1 MKNLLY
7 ISTILLLISSSCSKS
22 QGCTDVNATNYDS
35 QADESDNSCLYDL
48 VGVWNMTSYQV
59 NGVNATSQIDTYRVT
74 FYDDGSYYSEQL
86 LISLDNGNG
95 GDWIDVWGIS
105 DVNADQ
111 TTITLQNQLVDYYNG
126 NGQIADSEYGI
137 YDITELDNNN
147 ITLEMTATSAVGIS
161 SLILSFTKQ

>member
-1 MKNLLY
+1 M
-7 ISTILLLISSSCSKS
+7 
-22 QGCTDVNATNYDS
+22 
-35 QADESDNSCLYDL
+35 
-48 VGVWNMTSYQV
+48 
-59 NGVNATSQIDTYRVT
+59 NATSQIDTYRVT

-111 TTITLQNQLVDYYNG
+111 TTITLQNQIVDYYNG